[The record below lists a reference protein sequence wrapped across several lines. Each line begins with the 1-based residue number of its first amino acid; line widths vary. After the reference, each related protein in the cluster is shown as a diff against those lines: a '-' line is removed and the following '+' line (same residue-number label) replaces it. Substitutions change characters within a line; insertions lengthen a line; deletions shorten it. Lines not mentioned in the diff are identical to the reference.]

1 VTILRCSGKYVTG
14 RIANL
19 LLHQTAKECLKLVNK
34 RISSGTVF
42 MVLVH
47 GVYAIFGTDKKS
59 VSKEMNKEAT
69 VTVSLVN

>member
-1 VTILRCSGKYVTG
+1 MTILRCSGKYVTG

-42 MVLVH
+42 MVH